1 MADSK
6 KLTEEEQEE
15 LDLGL
20 GAGASAAGTEEEEG
34 DLGYTPG
41 PVAKPGPV
49 DLAAPSALPPL
60 PSRRTP
66 AQKANSKR
74 GDLAAAVLERDEKI
88 AEKDRELAEAREKLA
103 AAERRLSQ
111 RGTRKPG
118 HTSYSNLGRHEADE
132 ARIRANRI
140 ARGEDPDA
148 PMYVRRKDLDAA
160 YARFS
165 KNTKLTPNMQ
175 PQQGQ
180 DKIQAPQ
187 RVGRRVDKTE

>member
-6 KLTEEEQEE
+6 DAGVDEEEDDFGAAGTAAAEQEE
-15 LDLGL
+15 G
-20 GAGASAAGTEEEEG
+20 EE
-34 DLGYTPG
+34 TP
-41 PVAKPGPV
+41 PAP
-49 DLAAPSALPPL
+49 APSALPPL
-60 PSRRTP
+60 PTRRTP
-66 AQKANSKR
+66 AQKAAAKK
-74 GDLAAAVLERDEKI
+74 GDLAAAVV
-88 AEKDRELAEAREKLA
+88 EKDLQLSEKDKELAEAREKIAAMEKRLA
-103 AAERRLSQ
+103 H
-111 RGTRKPG
+111 RGTRKAG
-118 HTSYSNLGRHEADE
+118 HTSYSNKGRHEADE
-132 ARIRANRI
+132 ERIRANRI